1 MMARTV
7 PILRT
12 GLLTDRRDGV
22 TRTIAVGTP
31 AWDHWLSDATAFVVE
46 QEGATFTARKERAGN
61 RRGGWYWRAYR
72 TRDGVRR
79 RVYLGKAE
87 ELTPTRLREAAALLA
102 DHGQPTPAH
111 DPAPV
116 APTASV
122 PRPARRHP
130 PAPAVGPRAASAEWA
145 RDISSS
151 RRYHPAL
158 LATKLSTPPVRPSA
172 VARVRLYDQLR
183 QVTRHK
189 LVLVS
194 APAGSG
200 KTTALSAWATTVPG
214 GRGDSRARVA
224 APTLRQATAF
234 PAPPPPL
241 VAWLSLDD
249 GDNDPTSFWTYCV
262 AALDTVR
269 PGIGDA
275 ARALLASAQPAAMHT
290 VLTVLINA
298 LGALP
303 DDVVLVLDDYHLI
316 EAPAVHEAMTFLLDH
331 LPPRLHLLIATRADP
346 ALPLARLRARDE
358 LLELRAADLRFTEEE
373 AADFLG
379 WTMGLALPEGD
390 VAALAA
396 RTEGWVAGLQL
407 AALSLREHE
416 DSAAFIATFAGDDR
430 HILDYLAEEV
440 LARQPAHV
448 RAFLLR
454 TCILDR
460 LTGPLCDA
468 LTARSDSQ
476 EVLALLERENLFIAP
491 LDHRRTWYRYHHLFA
506 EALRAV
512 ARQAV
517 PDQLPALHLQASRW
531 YEGHGLT
538 REAID
543 HAIATAD
550 AERVATLIEA
560 LADGAI
566 WAYGEVETLRRWL
579 AALAE
584 PVVRSRPRLC
594 ILHAWTLHYALW
606 FGTVDPAAAGATL
619 DRIGARLRDA
629 QRWLPPADES
639 LHARTMRGEVAA
651 LSAILFFFTG
661 EIPRVREPACL
672 ALDLLPR
679 ENTTLRLLAAR
690 MLCNLYSLHGDAT
703 MIERAV
709 GELTTISRTA
719 HDALGTINALSTVAY
734 AQAMR
739 GELRQAAASHRRA
752 LRHAER
758 ALKTDAPAAPH
769 RIGLGAIL
777 LEWGDLAGAEEQLTQ
792 GIARLEKRGD
802 PLVLAEAYRSLASLR
817 QAQGDDAG
825 ALAALAGEERV
836 IARAPQFAPHL
847 VGGLSAAWRAWL
859 ALLRGDAHT
868 AQSWAQTCAVGEGDQ
883 ITPARGVELTIAARI
898 YLAHGEVAVA
908 RPLMARLLGL
918 AEEARRT
925 DRVIDLLALHALVQA
940 AGGDEAGAIG
950 TLARALTLAEPGGY
964 VRTFTREG
972 APMARLLARVWEVAQ
987 AGGDHAAPL
996 PHTVSP
1002 TYVRTLLTA
1011 LGWPVPAPGERAC
1024 PPALSE
1030 REREIVRLMAR
1041 GDSNRDI
1048 AHHLMLAEST
1058 VKTYTKRLYAK
1069 LDVGNRMQ
1077 AVIRAGAL
1085 RLL

>member
-7 PILRT
+7 PILRD
-12 GLLTDRRDGV
+12 GLLTDQHQGV

-46 QEGATFTARKERAGN
+46 QEGVTFTARKERAGN

-72 TRDGVRR
+72 TRDGIRR
-79 RVYLGKAE
+79 RAYLGKADD
-87 ELTPTRLREAAALLA
+87 LTLTRLHEAAALLA
-102 DHGQPTPAH
+102 DYGQPDPAH
-111 DPAPV
+111 V
-116 APTASV
+116 APTASA
-122 PRPARRHP
+122 PRIARRHP
-130 PAPAVGPRAASAEWA
+130 PAPAVGQRAASGGRA
-145 RDISSS
+145 RDISSA

-158 LATKLSTPPVRPSA
+158 LATKLSPPPVRPSA
-172 VARVRLYDQLR
+172 VARSRLHDHLR
-183 QVTRHK
+183 QATRHK

-200 KTTALSAWATTVPG
+200 KTTVLSAWATTPPASCGVG
-214 GRGDSRARVA
+214 NGRAPA
-224 APTLRQATAF
+224 ATPV
-234 PAPPPPL
+234 PAPPP

-262 AALDTVR
+262 AALDTVQ

-275 ARALLASAQPAAMHT
+275 ARALLSSAQPASPHT
-290 VLTVLINA
+290 MLTVLINA
-298 LGALP
+298 LGTLP

-316 EAPAVHEAMTFLLDH
+316 ETPAVHEAMAFLLDH

-346 ALPLARLRARDE
+346 ALPLARLRARNE
-358 LLELRAADLRFTEEE
+358 LLELRAADLRFTEGE

-379 WTMGLALPEGD
+379 RTMGLTLPEGD
-390 VAALAA
+390 IAALAA

-407 AALSLREHE
+407 AALSRRGHE
-416 DSAAFIATFAGDDR
+416 DSDGFVTTFAGDNR

-440 LARQPAHV
+440 LARQPDHV

-476 EVLALLERENLFIAP
+476 DTLALLERENLFIAP
-491 LDHRRTWYRYHHLFA
+491 LDHQRTWYRYHHLFA
-506 EALRAV
+506 EALRAM
-512 ARQAV
+512 ARQAL

-538 REAID
+538 RAAID
-543 HAIATAD
+543 HAIAAAD
-550 AERVATLIEA
+550 MERVTALIEG

-579 AALAE
+579 AALTE
-584 PVVRSRPRLC
+584 PVVRSRPQLC

-606 FGTVDPAAAGATL
+606 TGAVDPVAAGATL
-619 DRIGARLRDA
+619 DRIDARLRDA
-629 QRWLPPADES
+629 QRWLTPADES
-639 LHARTMRGEVAA
+639 PHARTMRGEVAA
-651 LSAILFFFTG
+651 LSAILSFYMG
-661 EIPRVREPACL
+661 EIPRVKEPACL

-690 MLCNLYSLHGDAT
+690 MLYNLYSMHGDAT

-719 HDALGTINALSTVAY
+719 HDALGAINALLNVAD
-734 AQAMR
+734 AQTMR
-739 GELRQAAASHRRA
+739 GELRQAAAAHRRA

-758 ALKTDAPAAPH
+758 ELRTVAPASPH
-769 RIGLGAIL
+769 RIGLGGLL
-777 LEWGDLAGAEEQLTQ
+777 LEWGDLAGAEDQLTQ
-792 GIARLEKRGD
+792 GIASLEERGD
-802 PLVLAEAYRSLASLR
+802 PTVLVEAYRSLASLR

-825 ALAALAGEERV
+825 ALAALAGEDRV
-836 IARAPQFAPHL
+836 IARSPQFAQYL
-847 VGGLSAAWRAWL
+847 VSGLSAAWRAWL
-859 ALLRGDAHT
+859 ALLRGDVRDARR
-868 AQSWAQTCAVGEGDQ
+868 WAETCAWEEEEQ
-883 ITPARGVELTIAARI
+883 LTSSRGIELTIAARI

-908 RPLMARLLGL
+908 RPLVVRLLGI
-918 AEEARRT
+918 AEDAGRT
-925 DRVIDLLALHALVQA
+925 DRVIDLLALHALAQA

-950 TLARALTLAEPGGY
+950 TLARALALAEPGGY

-972 APMARLLARVWEVAQ
+972 APMARLLARVLEIAQ
-987 AGGDHAAPL
+987 AGGDHAPAAPPV

-1011 LGWPVPAPGERAC
+1011 LGWPVPAPGEHAR

-1041 GDSNRDI
+1041 GDSNREI

-1069 LDVGNRMQ
+1069 LGVRNRTQ
-1077 AVIRAGAL
+1077 AVTRAGAL

>member
-1 MMARTV
+1 MVFRAPWACQGQMMARTV
-7 PILRT
+7 PILRD
-12 GLLTDRRDGV
+12 GLLTDQRDGM

-31 AWDHWLSDATAFVVE
+31 AWNHWLSDATAFVVE

-61 RRGGWYWRAYR
+61 RRGGWYWRAYH
-72 TRDGVRR
+72 TRGGVRHR
-79 RVYLGKAE
+79 IYLGKAD
-87 ELTPTRLREAAALLA
+87 ELTLARLRAVGALLA
-102 DHGQPTPAH
+102 GHGQPDPDHVIPA
-111 DPAPV
+111 
-116 APTASV
+116 ASAQ
-122 PRPARRHP
+122 RPASRHP
-130 PAPAVGPRAASAEWA
+130 AAPSVGQRAASGRQA
-145 RDISSS
+145 RDVSSS

-158 LATKLSTPPVRPSA
+158 LATKLSTPPVRPA
-172 VARVRLYDQLR
+172 VVARDRLHDRLR
-183 QVTRHK
+183 QATRHK

-200 KTTALSAWATTVPG
+200 KTTVLSAWATTVPG
-214 GRGDSRARVA
+214 HRGVGDGCAPVA
-224 APTLRQATAF
+224 APSSRLAAAIPV
-234 PAPPPPL
+234 PAPPP

-262 AALDTVR
+262 AALDTVQ

-275 ARALLASAQPAAMHT
+275 ARALLSSAQPASSHT

-316 EAPAVHEAMTFLLDH
+316 ETPAVHEAMAFLLDH
-331 LPPRLHLLIATRADP
+331 LPPRLHLLIATRVDP
-346 ALPLARLRARDE
+346 ALPLARLRARNE
-358 LLELRAADLRFTEEE
+358 LLELRAADLRFTTEE

-390 VAALAA
+390 IAALAA

-430 HILDYLAEEV
+430 HILDYLAAEV

-491 LDHRRTWYRYHHLFA
+491 LDHQRTWYRYHHLFA

-517 PDQLPALHLQASRW
+517 PDQFPALHLQASRW

-543 HAIATAD
+543 HAIAAAD
-550 AERVATLIEA
+550 AERVAALIEA
-560 LADGAI
+560 LTDGAI

-661 EIPRVREPACL
+661 EVPRVREPACL

-690 MLCNLYSLHGDAT
+690 LLCNLYSLLDCCDLSHAGDF
-703 MIERAV
+703 
-709 GELTTISRTA
+709 
-719 HDALGTINALSTVAY
+719 ALKRPINAS
-734 AQAMR
+734 
-739 GELRQAAASHRRA
+739 S
-752 LRHAER
+752 
-758 ALKTDAPAAPH
+758 
-769 RIGLGAIL
+769 
-777 LEWGDLAGAEEQLTQ
+777 
-792 GIARLEKRGD
+792 
-802 PLVLAEAYRSLASLR
+802 
-817 QAQGDDAG
+817 
-825 ALAALAGEERV
+825 
-836 IARAPQFAPHL
+836 
-847 VGGLSAAWRAWL
+847 
-859 ALLRGDAHT
+859 
-868 AQSWAQTCAVGEGDQ
+868 
-883 ITPARGVELTIAARI
+883 
-898 YLAHGEVAVA
+898 
-908 RPLMARLLGL
+908 
-918 AEEARRT
+918 
-925 DRVIDLLALHALVQA
+925 
-940 AGGDEAGAIG
+940 
-950 TLARALTLAEPGGY
+950 
-964 VRTFTREG
+964 
-972 APMARLLARVWEVAQ
+972 
-987 AGGDHAAPL
+987 
-996 PHTVSP
+996 
-1002 TYVRTLLTA
+1002 
-1011 LGWPVPAPGERAC
+1011 
-1024 PPALSE
+1024 
-1030 REREIVRLMAR
+1030 
-1041 GDSNRDI
+1041 
-1048 AHHLMLAEST
+1048 
-1058 VKTYTKRLYAK
+1058 
-1069 LDVGNRMQ
+1069 
-1077 AVIRAGAL
+1077 AL
-1085 RLL
+1085 RLLPPDRREA